1 MNPLNPFDL
10 NLLDVSISKL
20 ISLEAGLNQIN
31 TRSVPFF
38 SSSPILKADV
48 ATRLKLDYQLI
59 DFYFLSLKKLVFED
73 F

>member
-1 MNPLNPFDL
+1 MNPLNPCDI
-10 NLLDVSISKL
+10 NILDVKL
-20 ISLEAGLNQIN
+20 GKVLAIKSRFYKIN
-31 TRSVPFF
+31 TRAVPFF
-38 SSSPILKADV
+38 ILIPFLKADV